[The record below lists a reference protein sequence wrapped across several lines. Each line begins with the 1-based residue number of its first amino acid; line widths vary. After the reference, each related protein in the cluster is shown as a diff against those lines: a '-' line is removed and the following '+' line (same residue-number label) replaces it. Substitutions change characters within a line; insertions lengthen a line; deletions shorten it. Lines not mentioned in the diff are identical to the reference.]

1 MRCLRYIRVPIPVQK
16 FWKYRFDHVLFW
28 TVTVGF
34 HLYTS
39 SSLILTAGWGLW
51 LLEVFLRNALLA
63 LIIYAHLTYLLP
75 VFLLNRHVVKYVA
88 GLLISFAFYVLLKN
102 THDVFLTVYTGTTPL
117 PFWKYSFYNFSI
129 ALFYVAFSSALHLSR
144 EWYLQR
150 QRMRQLEVEK
160 LTTELEYLK
169 AQINPHFLFNSLN
182 TIFFQIEKENATA
195 RDTVSK
201 FADMLRYQ
209 LYECRGDWAS
219 LEREL
224 AYLRNF
230 VDLQRLRK
238 DQRYR
243 IEFEAQGN
251 FTDVPIAPL
260 LLMPLVENAFKHV
273 SHFPDDNRIL
283 IRLVREQKGL
293 RIEVSNTYEDRPAAP
308 VGGIGLVNL
317 ARRLELQYPGRHTL
331 DIEKRQQVHTAILT
345 LALE

>member
-1 MRCLRYIRVPIPVQK
+1 
-16 FWKYRFDHVLFW
+16 
-28 TVTVGF
+28 
-34 HLYTS
+34 
-39 SSLILTAGWGLW
+39 LIHSAGWSLW

-75 VFLLNRHVVKYVA
+75 AFLQNRQALRYLG
-88 GLLISFAFYVLLKN
+88 GLIISFFFYVLVKN
-102 THDVFLTVYTGTTPL
+102 THDVFLTVYTSTIAL
-117 PFWKYSFYNFSI
+117 PFWRYSFYNFSI
-129 ALFYVAFSSALHLSR
+129 ALFYMAFSSALHLSK

-182 TIFFQIEKENATA
+182 TIFFQIDKSNGVA

-209 LYECRGDWAS
+209 LYECKDDWTS

-224 AYLRNF
+224 SYLRNY

-238 DQRYR
+238 DHRYR
-243 IEFEAQGN
+243 IGFEATGDFHGIQ
-251 FTDVPIAPL
+251 IAPL

-273 SHFPDDNRIL
+273 SHYPNDNRIH
-283 IRLVREQKGL
+283 IRLHRDDKSVRF
-293 RIEVSNTYEDRPAAP
+293 EVVNTCEDRPAAP
-308 VGGIGLVNL
+308 VGGIGLTNL
-317 ARRLELQYPGRHTL
+317 ARRLELQYPDRHSL
-331 DIEKRQQVHTAILT
+331 EFSRRQNIHTALLT
-345 LALE
+345 LQFE

>member
-1 MRCLRYIRVPIPVQK
+1 MQK
-16 FWKYRFDHVLFW
+16 FWKYHLDHALFW
-28 TVTVGF
+28 IVTVGF

-39 SSLILTAGWGLW
+39 SSLIQSAGWGLW
-51 LLEVFLRNALLA
+51 LLEVFLRNSLLA
-63 LIIYAHLTYLLP
+63 LIIYVHLTYLLP
-75 VFLLNRHVVKYVA
+75 TFLQTRSVLRYLG
-88 GLLISFAFYVLLKN
+88 GLAIGFTFYVIVKN
-102 THDVFLTVYTGTTPL
+102 THDVFLTVYTGTAAL

-129 ALFYVAFSSALHLSR
+129 ALFYMAFSSALHLSK

-182 TIFFQIEKENATA
+182 TIFFQIDRDNNMA

-209 LYECRGDWAS
+209 LYECKGDWAS

-224 AYLRNF
+224 SYLRNF

-243 IEFEAQGN
+243 IEFEASGD
-251 FTDVPIAPL
+251 FRGIRIAPL

-273 SHFPDDNRIL
+273 SHFPDDNRIV
-283 IRLVREQKGL
+283 IRLQRESAAL
-293 RIEVSNTYEDRPAAP
+293 RIEVTNTYEDRPAAP
-308 VGGIGLVNL
+308 VGGIGLTNL
-317 ARRLELQYPGRHTL
+317 ARRLELQYPDRH
-331 DIEKRQQVHTAILT
+331 T
-345 LALE
+345 LALERRQNIHTATLTLQLE

>member
-1 MRCLRYIRVPIPVQK
+1 MQK
-16 FWKYRFDHVLFW
+16 FWKYRIDHVIFW
-28 TVTVGF
+28 TVTVTF

-39 SSLILTAGWGLW
+39 SSLIQTAGWGLW

-75 VFLLNRHVVKYVA
+75 VFLLNRHVVKYAV
-88 GLLISFAFYVLLKN
+88 GLLISFAFYILVKN
-102 THDVFLTVYTGTTPL
+102 THDVFMTVYTGTAPL
-117 PFWKYSFYNFSI
+117 PFWRYSFYNFSI
-129 ALFYVAFSSALHLSR
+129 SLFYLAFSAALHLSR

-150 QRMRQLEVEK
+150 QRMRQLEFEK
-160 LTTELEYLK
+160 LSTELEYLK
-169 AQINPHFLFNSLN
+169 AQLNPHFLFNSLN
-182 TIFFQIEKENATA
+182 TIFFQIEKENNTA

-209 LYECRGDWAS
+209 LYECKGEWAS

-224 AYLRNF
+224 SYVKNF

-243 IEFEAQGN
+243 IELEATGDFRDIQ
-251 FTDVPIAPL
+251 IAPL

-283 IRLVREQKGL
+283 IRLQRDQKSL
-293 RIEVSNTYEDRPAAP
+293 RIEVSNTYEDRPASA
-308 VGGIGLVNL
+308 VGGIGLTNL
-317 ARRLELQYPGRHTL
+317 ARRLELQYPDRHTL
-331 DIEKRQQVHTAILT
+331 DLERRKNVHTAILT
-345 LALE
+345 LQLE